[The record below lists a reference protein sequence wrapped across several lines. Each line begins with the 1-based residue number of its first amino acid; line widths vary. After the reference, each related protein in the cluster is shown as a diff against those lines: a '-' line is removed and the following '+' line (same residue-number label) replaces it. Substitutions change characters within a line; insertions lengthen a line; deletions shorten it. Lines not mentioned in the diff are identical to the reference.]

1 MPVRGMDGRKSLEL
15 LFHHTEG
22 SDTLSKLYLGA
33 AEVGE
38 IMDCSESHA
47 YKIIQRLNK
56 ELENK
61 GYIVRPGRIPRR
73 YLFER
78 TGLDMEPAEE
88 AEHETVH
95 GFNGSGL

>member
-1 MPVRGMDGRKSLEL
+1 M
-15 LFHHTEG
+15 
-22 SDTLSKLYLGA
+22 SKLYLGA

-78 TGLDMEPAEE
+78 TGLDKELAEE

-95 GFNGSGL
+95 GFDGSGL